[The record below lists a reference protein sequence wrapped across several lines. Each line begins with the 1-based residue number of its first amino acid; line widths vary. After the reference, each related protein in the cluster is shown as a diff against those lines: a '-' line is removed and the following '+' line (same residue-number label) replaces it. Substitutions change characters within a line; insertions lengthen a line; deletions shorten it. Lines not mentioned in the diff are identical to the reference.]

1 MVTIL
6 SGELYEIF
14 KFWHLDK
21 NSEILTI
28 FNTKPKKIIQVIA
41 EILTCVLIV
50 IFSF

>member
-6 SGELYEIF
+6 SGELYEIS

-28 FNTKPKKIIQVIA
+28 FNTKPKKFKVIA
-41 EILTCVLIV
+41 EILTCVSIV